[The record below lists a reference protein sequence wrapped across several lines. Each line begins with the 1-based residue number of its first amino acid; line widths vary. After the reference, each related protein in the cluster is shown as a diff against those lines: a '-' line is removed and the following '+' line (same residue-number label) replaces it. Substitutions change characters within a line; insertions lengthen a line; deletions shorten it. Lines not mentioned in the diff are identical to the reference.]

1 MKNIWKWLGLAAC
14 GIGLLVA
21 IDRMNVVTASEDQP
35 AYERTA
41 DVSEKLDRIAEKLD
55 RFLDRM
61 ESRRGP
67 GGPPPHGRPPR
78 AEHDDHGDDG
88 PHHGRP
94 EWGGPPR
101 GPHRE
106 MPPEVRERMQH
117 AREEMK
123 ERMEKAREKFRE
135 LEERVKTLEA
145 EVERL
150 KTARAG

>member
-67 GGPPPHGRPPR
+67 GGPPHQRP
-78 AEHDDHGDDG
+78 DHG
-88 PHHGRP
+88 PNHGH
-94 EWGGPPR
+94 
-101 GPHRE
+101 HRE
-106 MPPEVRERMQH
+106 LPPEVRERMQH

-150 KTARAG
+150 KAARAG